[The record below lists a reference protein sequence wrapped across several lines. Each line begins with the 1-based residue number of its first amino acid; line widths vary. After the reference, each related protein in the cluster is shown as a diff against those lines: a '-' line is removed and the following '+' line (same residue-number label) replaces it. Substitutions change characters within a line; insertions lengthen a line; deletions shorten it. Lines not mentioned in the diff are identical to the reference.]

1 MPDVATISLPPNST
15 PSFAAL
21 YATHVFGNGT
31 LEHFSECEMKL
42 LAAGRFSFSFS
53 YFVQFGVLG
62 EHLYLLIVT
71 HKRNEHDSI
80 IRKEL
85 GTHEQ

>member
-1 MPDVATISLPPNST
+1 MPDIVTTSLSSKST

-21 YATHVFGNGT
+21 YAAHVFVNGT
-31 LEHFSECEMKL
+31 FEHFSECEIKL

-62 EHLYLLIVT
+62 EHLYLLIET
-71 HKRNEHDSI
+71 NK
-80 IRKEL
+80 
-85 GTHEQ
+85 